1 MAAGSGGS
9 GGFVGLAVRRAG
21 MGAVCRPLGGLW
33 LLPALEGSTRA
44 GGGLILFL
52 RGACTERP

>member
-1 MAAGSGGS
+1 MC
-9 GGFVGLAVRRAG
+9 LAVKRAG
-21 MGAVCRPLGGLW
+21 TGAVCGPLGGLW
-33 LLPALEGSTRA
+33 LLPAHEGSSRA

>member
-1 MAAGSGGS
+1 MC
-9 GGFVGLAVRRAG
+9 LAVKRAG
-21 MGAVCRPLGGLW
+21 TGAVCRPLGGLW
-33 LLPALEGSTRA
+33 LLPAREGSSRA